1 MEQKIGHVI
10 HYFNNIGVAV
20 LYLAEELRTG
30 DRVHILGRTT
40 DFIQEVHSLEISH
53 KKIEVA
59 KPKEEVALEVDEAV
73 RGNDEI
79 FKIIDE

>member
-10 HYFNNIGVAV
+10 HYFNKIQVAV
-20 LYLAEELRTG
+20 LYLTEELRTG
-30 DRVHILGRTT
+30 DSIHILGRTT
-40 DFIQEVHSLEISH
+40 DFVQKVHSLEVTH

-59 KPKEEVALEVDEAV
+59 RPKEEVALKVDEAV